1 MRTVLALLLIT
12 TLTLGLNA
20 QQEALEVDP
29 NYLEDQFYVGITY
42 NFILNKPDPITQRN
56 LSYGLDVGFIKDIP
70 LNSRRNVAIG
80 VGLGYAVNSYY
91 TNLLVEEVDSQFQYS
106 ALGSEDDSKRNK
118 LETHLLEFPVEFR
131 WRTSTPEDYKFWRIY
146 TGLKFSYLLGGRSKL
161 VTNSGKQSFYNTD
174 LRNFQYGLT
183 LNFGYNTFNIHVY
196 YALNNLFEDNLTLTT
211 GEELIFTPLRIGL
224 NFYIL

>member
-1 MRTVLALLLIT
+1 MRIVLVLLLT
-12 TLTLGLNA
+12 TLAMGLNA
-20 QQEALEVDP
+20 QQEVSEVDL

-42 NFILNKPDPITQRN
+42 NFILNKPEPITQRN

-70 LNSRRNVAIG
+70 LNSNRNVAIG

-91 TNLLVEEVDSQFQYS
+91 TNLLVEEVDSQFGYS
-106 ALGSEDDSKRNK
+106 TLLSETDSKRNK

-146 TGLKFSYLLGGRSKL
+146 TGLKFSYLLGGRSKRVGDL
-161 VTNSGKQSFYNTD
+161 GKQSFYNTD
-174 LRNFQYGLT
+174 LRNLQYGLT
-183 LNFGYNTFNIHVY
+183 LNFGYNTFNVHVY

-211 GEELIFTPLRIGL
+211 GEELNFIPLRIGL
-224 NFYIL
+224 IFFIL

>member
-42 NFILNKPDPITQRN
+42 NFILNKPSPITQRN

-70 LNSRRNVAIG
+70 LNRKRNVAIG
-80 VGLGYAVNSYY
+80 LGLGYAVNSYY
-91 TNLLVEEVDSQFQYS
+91 TNLLVEEIDSQFEYS
-106 ALGSEDDSKRNK
+106 PLENQTDSKRNK
-118 LETHLLEFPVEFR
+118 IETHLLEFPVEFR

-161 VTNSGKQSFYNTD
+161 VTDSGKQSFYNTD
-174 LRNFQYGLT
+174 LRNFQYGLM
-183 LNFGYNTFNIHVY
+183 LNFGYNTFNVHVY

-211 GEELIFTPLRIGL
+211 GEELNFTPLRIGL
-224 NFYIL
+224 FFYIL